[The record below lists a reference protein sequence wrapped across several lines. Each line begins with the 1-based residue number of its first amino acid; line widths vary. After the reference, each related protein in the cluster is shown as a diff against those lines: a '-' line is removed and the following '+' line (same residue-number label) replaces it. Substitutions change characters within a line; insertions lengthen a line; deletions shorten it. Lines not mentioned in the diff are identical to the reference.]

1 MNGREESCAH
11 DEVSVQWCGAAKE
24 LICRRCEHAKAQ
36 HQHVPFSD
44 IKLMLAARLD
54 QSFVDIRKTYESI
67 QFAQRTKLT
76 KADNF
81 LNALAQQ
88 IFVVRERLKGK
99 FPSEED
105 LKMNKAIMMGNLE
118 KNEKLSRY
126 VKGNDTKIKVS
137 IKAFENMIK
146 FERSNAET
154 LRGYI
159 ENDEELNAILSL
171 CDAWNYFNGKY
182 KRFAQELGLMMY
194 KNAHEIS
201 DEEVLD
207 GLFDH
212 NIEVNANDFDAITI
226 STKDPPPEDGKHCAK
241 ANGPI
246 REKLDKLRGSLN
258 ALIESAKT
266 QFSANLS
273 KLEDTFNN
281 LANYINA
288 RIRATGKEEAKMGIF
303 KPLSN
308 ANIVVPSITKPSL
321 IKNEGTSCNSHHHTR
336 LHELSATSPNLLQEL
351 RGNPNEHRLQQAGL
365 ADKNA
370 ERRDRSLRRGGN
382 Y

>member
-1 MNGREESCAH
+1 MNGREESCMH
-11 DEVSVQWCGAAKE
+11 DEASVQWCGTVKE
-24 LICRRCEHAKAQ
+24 LICRKCEHTKAQ
-36 HQHVPFSD
+36 HQHVPFPD

-54 QSFVDIRKTYESI
+54 QNFVDIKKTYESI

-81 LNALAQQ
+81 VSALAQQ
-88 IFVVRERLKGK
+88 IFVVRKRLKGK

-126 VKGNDTKIKVS
+126 VKGNDMRIKVS

-146 FERSNAET
+146 FERSNAEI

-194 KNAHEIS
+194 KNAHEVS

-212 NIEVNANDFDAITI
+212 NIEVNANDFDAVTI
-226 STKDPPPEDGKHCAK
+226 STKDPLPEEDKHCAK
-241 ANGPI
+241 ANGLAGMNIKSI
-246 REKLDKLRGSLN
+246 REKLEKVRSSLN
-258 ALIESAKT
+258 ALIEGART
-266 QFSANLS
+266 QFSEKFGRAENI
-273 KLEDTFNN
+273 FNSI
-281 LANYINA
+281 AKDINA
-288 RIRATGKEEAKMGIF
+288 RIHATGKEEGKMGML
-303 KPLSN
+303 KSLN
-308 ANIVVPSITKPSL
+308 NMNIVVPLIARPSL
-321 IKNEGTSCNSHHHTR
+321 IKNDGVSCKF
-336 LHELSATSPNLLQEL
+336 A
-351 RGNPNEHRLQQAGL
+351 
-365 ADKNA
+365 
-370 ERRDRSLRRGGN
+370 
-382 Y
+382 